1 MATDFPNW
9 LNSKQLT
16 PSFLV
21 DVQWLFLLP
30 SLNWQSSICSACKT
44 SLIFFGAFFS
54 WLVAVTW
61 PFFSLSLLPSSF
73 AFLAFFFSFAGHL
86 VDFIL
91 VGKFFGKAFRIVG
104 LDEREGRLRWVVKKD
119 FHGNFWVNVTWFL
132 PFSPVSLTES
142 CSFWY
147 GLNDLFTLHKLADK
161 VVWDH

>member
-1 MATDFPNW
+1 MQSHG
-9 LNSKQLT
+9 L
-16 PSFLV
+16 SFHFLSSPLLL
-21 DVQWLFLLP
+21 LFLP
-30 SLNWQSSICSACKT
+30 H
-44 SLIFFGAFFS
+44 
-54 WLVAVTW
+54 
-61 PFFSLSLLPSSF
+61 
-73 AFLAFFFSFAGHL
+73 FFSFAGHL